1 MRFLF
6 RAVPVLALCLNLCGC
21 FFDHPLTGGPTKSVN
36 TWLLGVWETTDDK
49 GRTARAMVTP
59 INSDRYAVQLALP
72 GKGSREVKRYEFEMW
87 PSRVGDTLFL
97 TLRCLESAGD
107 IPTGGYVFVQPQL
120 LDQNSVRIR
129 GLKLDSDPSASSY
142 DLRKEVRRKLK
153 ELSLYEGAQSGVWT
167 RVEEIYWSQD
177 GGDPAFKPL
186 RNPSPRQVRVIRPGD
201 ELSDQELDPELKK
214 IRNPSL

>member
-21 FFDHPLTGGPTKSVN
+21 FFDRPLTGGPTKSVN

-49 GRTARAMVTP
+49 GRTGRAMVTP
-59 INSDRYAVQLALP
+59 VDSDRYAVQLALS

-97 TLRCLESAGD
+97 TLRCLKSDGD
-107 IPTGGYVFVQPQL
+107 IPTGGHVFVQPQL
-120 LDQNSVRIR
+120 LNQNTVRVH
-129 GLKLDSDPSASSY
+129 GLSLDSDPGASSF

-153 ELSLYEGAQSGVWT
+153 ELSLYEGAQSAVWK
-167 RVEEIYWSQD
+167 RVEEVYWSRN
-177 GGDPAFKPL
+177 GEDPAFKPL
-186 RNPSPRQVRVIRPGD
+186 RNPT
-201 ELSDQELDPELKK
+201 
-214 IRNPSL
+214 N